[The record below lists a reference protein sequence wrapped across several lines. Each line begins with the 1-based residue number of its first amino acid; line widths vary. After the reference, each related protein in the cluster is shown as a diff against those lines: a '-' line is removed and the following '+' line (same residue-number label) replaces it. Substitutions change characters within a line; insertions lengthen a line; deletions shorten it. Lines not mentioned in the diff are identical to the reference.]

1 MVKSLYHIGNH
12 QIVHHTSKMK
22 LFIPG
27 FFLDKQEHQVYSL
40 NYQNRDL
47 DEFNYNSM
55 WIIHNNSK
63 YNNLLEFRIASFFFF
78 KILCES

>member
-27 FFLDKQEHQVYSL
+27 SFLDKLEHQVYSL
-40 NYQNRDL
+40 NYQNNDL
-47 DEFNYNSM
+47 DKLNFNLM

-63 YNNLLEFRIASFFFF
+63 YNNLLEFRIARNDD
-78 KILCES
+78 